1 MRYWLC
7 HALFFSLSLPLAFTG
22 CSNMPKNT
30 LPATGSSTNNTAE
43 PTFAPTPKPPIVA
56 DLSGTIAPLD
66 AKLDTELADIAS
78 DAEHPLASLSVA
90 AIRNGTVTYHRQFG
104 QKFIDVANPANNKPA
119 DANTLYRIASI
130 SKLIT
135 TLGVMKLVEDGK
147 LNLDADVSQYLGY
160 TLRNPN
166 FPQDAITLRMMLSH
180 TSSLRDEGGYY
191 WETKLNVNLKD
202 VLLPEGARY
211 NKGEMWA
218 KNAKPGAYFQ
228 YANFP
233 WGVVGTIMERVSN
246 ERFDKLMRRLILDP
260 MNLPGGF
267 HPADMMSSDLNNI
280 ATLYRK
286 RTEVNDKEIW
296 NPAGP
301 WVAQV
306 DDYSKAAP
314 EPRAGPGYVIGTN
327 GTLFGPQGNCRLS
340 AQGLASVALMLMN
353 GGRHNGKQI
362 LRTDSV
368 NEMLKQQWRAD
379 PAAGNGERDLGGP
392 NQIFNAWGLGN
403 QHFLDISNGAR
414 GDRVVAAGGFT
425 GKGHLGDAWG
435 LTSGLIFDP
444 ATKNALIFMI
454 GGPGFDPS
462 TYKGVYSGLYR
473 YEEKILD
480 ALYQHAI
487 LGNHK

>member
-1 MRYWLC
+1 MKKSSHCATLLVELTV
-7 HALFFSLSLPLAFTG
+7 ALSTTLTLSLTG
-22 CSNMPKNT
+22 CGTM
-30 LPATGSSTNNTAE
+30 STNSTSDPNFPA
-43 PTFAPTPKPPIVA
+43 APKPPAVTESTNPMT
-56 DLSGTIAPLD
+56 LLD
-66 AKLDTELADIAS
+66 AELAAITADR
-78 DAEHPLASLSVA
+78 EHPLASLSVA
-90 AIRNGTVTYHRQFG
+90 AIRDGKIVYNRQFG
-104 QKFIDVANPANNKPA
+104 NKFIDNTVPANNVPA
-119 DANTLYRIASI
+119 DVVTTYRIASI

-160 TLRNPN
+160 GLRNPH
-166 FPQDAITLRMMLSH
+166 FPNDPITLRMLLSH
-180 TSSLRDEGGYY
+180 TSSLRDDGGYY
-191 WETKLNVNLKD
+191 WESKLNVNLKD
-202 VLLPEGARY
+202 VLVPGGSRY
-211 NKGEMWA
+211 DKGEMWA
-218 KNAKPGAYFQ
+218 KSAKPGAYFQ

-233 WGVVGTIMERVSN
+233 WGVIGTIMERATN

-267 HPADMMSSDLNNI
+267 HPADMSAADLKNI

-296 NPAGP
+296 NTGGP
-301 WVAQV
+301 WVPQV
-306 DDYSKAAP
+306 DDYSKVAP
-314 EPRAGPGYVIGTN
+314 EPRAGTDYVIGTN

-353 GGRHNGKQI
+353 GGTHDGKQI
-362 LRTDSV
+362 LRAESV
-368 NEMLKQQWRAD
+368 NEMLKQQWHFDAT
-379 PAAGNGERDLGGP
+379 GSNGERDFGGP

-414 GDRVVAAGGFT
+414 GDRVVAAGGFS

-444 ATKNALIFMI
+444 AKKSGLIFMI
-454 GGPGFDPS
+454 GGPGFDPA
-462 TYKGVYSGLYR
+462 TYKGNYSGLYR

-480 ALYQHAI
+480 TLYRRAI
-487 LGNHK
+487 LGVTK